1 MSFRILRRRENIN
14 EEANGKDQN
23 HTPTARDRGFV
34 MFAALLWGTSLLP
47 GAALRSLSFVAT
59 AYAYVG
65 HPATP
70 VSYAGVARRTT
81 RRTVVATTPYR

>member
-1 MSFRILRRRENIN
+1 MRKQMGRIRITLPRLAIV
-14 EEANGKDQN
+14 A
-23 HTPTARDRGFV
+23 AV
-34 MFAALLWGTSLLP
+34 MFAALLSGASLLP

>member
-1 MSFRILRRRENIN
+1 MRKQIGRIRITLPRLAIV
-14 EEANGKDQN
+14 APV
-23 HTPTARDRGFV
+23 T
-34 MFAALLWGTSLLP
+34 FAALVWGTSLLP
-47 GAALRSLSFVAT
+47 GAPLKSLSFVAT

-81 RRTVVATTPYR
+81 RRAVVATTPYR